1 MQQPPER
8 HEFTAII
15 EGVELSPETVRNIER
30 AVQKA
35 VMSEVANIDLDRS
48 VALRIP
54 LPEEAL
60 RTTGGDGG
68 QTEGIWVKGGA
79 PT

>member
-1 MQQPPER
+1 MQQPER
-8 HEFTAII
+8 HEFTAVI
-15 EGVELSPETVRNIER
+15 EGIELSPETVRNIEQ

-54 LPEEAL
+54 LP
-60 RTTGGDGG
+60 
-68 QTEGIWVKGGA
+68 
-79 PT
+79 

>member
-1 MQQPPER
+1 VQQPER
-8 HEFTAII
+8 HEFIAVI
-15 EGVELSPETVRNIER
+15 EGIELSPETVRNIER

-35 VMSEVANIDLDRS
+35 VMNEVANIDLDRS

-54 LPEEAL
+54 LSEDTW
-60 RTTGGDGG
+60 RTTGGGGGG

-79 PT
+79 LA